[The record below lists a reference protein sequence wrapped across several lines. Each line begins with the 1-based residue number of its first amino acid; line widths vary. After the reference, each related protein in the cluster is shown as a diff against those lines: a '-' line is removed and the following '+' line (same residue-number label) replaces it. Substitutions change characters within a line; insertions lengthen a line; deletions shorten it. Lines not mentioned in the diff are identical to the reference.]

1 MTLESPSVSRLHDL
15 LSASLRLRVRNVP
28 DPDSDNN
35 NTNCKIGI
43 LFSGGLDC
51 TLLARL
57 AHDILPL
64 NEPVELY
71 NVAFENKR
79 VINGIANELKK
90 AQKKEGKFE
99 VAGVLE
105 DSVSTQSLQAEKVS
119 PYDLCPDRTTG
130 LKSFEELQKVCPN
143 RPWKLVKIDVSY
155 EQVLAHRSRVL
166 SLIYPHETEM
176 DFSIGL
182 AFYFAARPVDLGT
195 NKNHSRILL
204 SGLGADEL
212 FGGYARHG
220 TAFSRDGFTGLLEEL
235 QLDLGRLGKRNL
247 GRDDRVISNWGR
259 EARFPYLDEH
269 LLKEVVGW
277 RVEEKCDFGALC
289 EEQSL
294 TNELDTLD
302 HEKKVL
308 RLLAWRLGME
318 GVAKEKK
325 RAVGLLLYIAQLV
338 LTKS

>member
-1 MTLESPSVSRLHDL
+1 VSRLYDL
-15 LSASLRLRVRNVP
+15 LTASLRLRVRNVP
-28 DPDSDNN
+28 NRDPNVND
-35 NTNCKIGI
+35 TNCNIGI

-57 AHDILPL
+57 VHDILPT

-79 VINGIANELKK
+79 VINGVVNELKK
-90 AQKKEGKFE
+90 TQKKQAKYGT
-99 VAGVLE
+99 AGISE
-105 DSVSTQSLQAEKVS
+105 DSALIRSSQPEKIS
-119 PYDLCPDRTTG
+119 AYDLCPDRMTG
-130 LKSFEELQKVCPN
+130 LKSFGELQKVCPG
-143 RPWKLVKIDVSY
+143 RPWKLVKIDVPY
-155 EQVLAHRSRVL
+155 EEVLAHRSRVL

-182 AFYFAARPVDLGT
+182 AFYFAARPVDLET
-195 NKNHSRILL
+195 NKHHSRILL

-220 TAFSRDGFTGLLEEL
+220 TAFLRDGYKGLLGEL

-259 EARFPYLDEH
+259 EARFPYLDEQ

-277 RVEEKCDFGALC
+277 RVEEKCDFGASPR
-289 EEQSL
+289 EQSL
-294 TNELDTLD
+294 TNDFDTLD

-325 RAVGLLLYIAQLV
+325 RAVSGLIYNAQPI
-338 LTKS
+338 LTKC